1 MSMQEDLRSARAR
14 LERVGNKARDRF
26 VALRAE
32 QARVNAILF
41 EAEHGLRV
49 AAVELQ
55 RGTRARH
62 LMACETGE
70 VVGKLVAYEE
80 PRTSPVGRVAPESGI
95 LWQLLAGKVLR

>member
-1 MSMQEDLRSARAR
+1 MSLQEDLRSARER

-32 QARVNAILF
+32 QARTNAILF

-55 RGTRARH
+55 RSTRARH
-62 LMACETGE
+62 LMARETGV

-80 PRTSPVGRVAPESGI
+80 PRATSVGRVAPESGI
-95 LWQLLAGKVLR
+95 RWRLLEGKVLR